1 MQMQQE
7 HDFLSTSE
15 AAKILERTPDSIRSL
30 ARSGKLPAI
39 RTGAGRLFR
48 RGDVEKLAE
57 ERRLR
62 HAAES
67 MRE

>member
-1 MQMQQE
+1 MTEE
-7 HDFLSTSE
+7 HDFLSTAE
-15 AAKILERTPDSIRSL
+15 AGKILERTPDTVRSL

-57 ERRLR
+57 ERRQQR
-62 HAAES
+62 HSEEPV
-67 MRE
+67 R